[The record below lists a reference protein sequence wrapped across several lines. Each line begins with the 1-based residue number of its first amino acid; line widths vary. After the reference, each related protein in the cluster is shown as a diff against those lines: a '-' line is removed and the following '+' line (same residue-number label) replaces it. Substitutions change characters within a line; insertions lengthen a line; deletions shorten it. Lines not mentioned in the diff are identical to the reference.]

1 MRSIM
6 NGRWAALEGCKS
18 MAELHLVSGLLYHL
32 RQKKKEFTLDSVL
45 KKFAD
50 KNKQVIGGEDKAKE
64 AARALA
70 ESWVNALFDEANP
83 LIDEEKVQL
92 KAQLAE
98 ITKQNAALI
107 AKLSD
112 KGDPSKQQTVD
123 GNTVRLPTVEVGQQD
138 SRGQSEPSA
147 SSGDNSAIL
156 QMLQSMQNKMDNMQ
170 SGMESMK
177 LEVNNI
183 KNNKKEDFELSD
195 CQPQDGKK
203 TDITMASMAAKEVN
217 GFSNI
222 TVVSCVNNIC
232 SHTKRNLI
240 SENNFQKRMITS
252 GSNQKRCSE
261 Y

>member
-1 MRSIM
+1 M
-6 NGRWAALEGCKS
+6 
-18 MAELHLVSGLLYHL
+18 
-32 RQKKKEFTLDSVL
+32 
-45 KKFAD
+45 
-50 KNKQVIGGEDKAKE
+50 
-64 AARALA
+64 
-70 ESWVNALFDEANP
+70 
-83 LIDEEKVQL
+83 

-112 KGDPSKQQTVD
+112 KGDASKQQAVD
-123 GNTVRLPTVEVGQQD
+123 DNTVRLPTVEVGQHD

-147 SSGDNSAIL
+147 ASGDNSAIL
-156 QMLQSMQNKMDNMQ
+156 QMLQSMQSKMDNMQ

-177 LEVNNI
+177 QEVNNI

-222 TVVSCVNNIC
+222 TVLSRVINIC
-232 SHTKRNLI
+232 SHTKREINKQEQL
-240 SENNFQKRMITS
+240 SEKDDNVRFQ
-252 GSNQKRCSE
+252 
-261 Y
+261 